1 MNTLVQLIVPSL
13 LLPLLLSAVLF
24 GLSRRY
30 PSLLWGLVLIW
41 LPSYFWLVGWPKL
54 IPEEA
59 NDWLWLLVI
68 FSMGLTIA
76 FMKLKRISA
85 LMQTGLLGLV
95 LIVLAWPVLR
105 YQLALGIV
113 EELTAALFAG
123 VIIFSG
129 TVANRAATPALT
141 LSISSGGLALVTALG
156 GSLLI
161 GQLAGALAS
170 VVIVFAVF
178 ELYRCLTAQS
188 IPLIALTP
196 VIQLYLAL
204 LVIARV
210 YAEIPFLSAVLLLA
224 APMFGLL
231 LRGRFTIIGTSVSVA
246 AALAWLLFTADSSSY
261 Y

>member
-1 MNTLVQLIVPSL
+1 MNTLAQLILPSF

-30 PSLLWGLVLIW
+30 PSLRWGLVLIW
-41 LPSYFWLVGWPKL
+41 LPSCFWLVGWPKP

-59 NDWLWLLVI
+59 NDWLWLLAI
-68 FSMGLTIA
+68 FSMGLTVS
-76 FMKLKRISA
+76 FRKRERLSA

-105 YQLALGIV
+105 YQLGLDIAV
-113 EELTAALFAG
+113 ELTAVLFAG
-123 VIIFSG
+123 AIIFFG
-129 TVANRAATPALT
+129 TAANRAATPALT

-161 GQLAGALAS
+161 GQLVGALAS
-170 VVIVFAVF
+170 VLIVFAVF
-178 ELYRCLTAQS
+178 ELYRWLTAQS
-188 IPLIALTP
+188 ISLIALTP

-210 YAEIPFLSAVLLLA
+210 YAEIPLLSAALLLA
-224 APMFGLL
+224 APMMGLL
-231 LRGRFTIIGTSVSVA
+231 LRGRFTIIGTGVCVA

>member
-1 MNTLVQLIVPSL
+1 MNMFVQLIVPSF

-30 PSLLWGLVLIW
+30 PSLRWGLVLIW
-41 LPSYFWLVGWPKL
+41 LPSCFWLVGWPKPV
-54 IPEEA
+54 PEEA
-59 NDWLWLLVI
+59 NDWLWILAIL
-68 FSMGLTIA
+68 SMGLTVG
-76 FMKLKRISA
+76 FMKRERTSA
-85 LMQTGLLGLV
+85 LVQTGLLGLV

-105 YQLALGIV
+105 YQLSLDVAV
-113 EELTAALFAG
+113 ELTAVLFAG
-123 VIIFSG
+123 AVIFFG

-161 GQLAGALAS
+161 GQLVGALAS
-170 VVIVFAVF
+170 VLIVFAVF
-178 ELYRCLTAQS
+178 ELYRWLTAQS
-188 IPLIALTP
+188 ISLIALTP

-210 YAEIPFLSAVLLLA
+210 YAEIPLLSAGLLLA
-224 APMFGLL
+224 APMMGLL
-231 LRGRFTIIGTSVSVA
+231 LRGRFTIIGTGVYVS